1 MIAVDLGL
9 VLVGGWASAWLARR
23 LRLPGLSGMLL
34 YGIAIGPFGL
44 NWISTEFQES
54 APDVSV
60 TALMI
65 VITSSFFAIDIS
77 TLRRDALTI
86 GLVGTVPGVLEG
98 LVIMGASMVLLDFSW
113 SRSPTKRIPLD
124 P

>member
-1 MIAVDLGL
+1 
-9 VLVGGWASAWLARR
+9 
-23 LRLPGLSGMLL
+23 MLL

-44 NWISTEFQES
+44 NWISTEFQDS

-60 TALMI
+60 TALVI

-86 GLVGTVPGVLEG
+86 GLVGTGDRISMGLSTLASRVDRGLILDLLLILE
-98 LVIMGASMVLLDFSW
+98 
-113 SRSPTKRIPLD
+113 R
-124 P
+124 